1 LTKTEKLFIE
11 TQKPKRKEKKNQ
23 NRIFSRKE
31 KANNVPKL
39 SAERYQIK
47 IS

>member
-1 LTKTEKLFIE
+1 LKHKNLK
-11 TQKPKRKEKKNQ
+11 QKRKKIKIGFLRESKKQ
-23 NRIFSRKE
+23 E